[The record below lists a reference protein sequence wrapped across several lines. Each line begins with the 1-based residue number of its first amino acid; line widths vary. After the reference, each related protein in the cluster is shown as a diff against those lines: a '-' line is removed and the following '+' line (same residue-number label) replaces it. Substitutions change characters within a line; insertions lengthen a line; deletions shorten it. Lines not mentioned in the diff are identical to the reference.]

1 MSHSSKSSLVAAI
14 VIAAATL
21 DAGSLSAQ
29 RPIGAPIAPKLRTAL
44 DAEIETTFTTP
55 QGQFSTPGHF
65 YRSRD
70 GKMREDSPLGSMI
83 TDVQSGTVTLL
94 NHANKE
100 AKVIVVTGQPR
111 PSASLANK
119 AAMPQAF
126 AETTIE
132 GHAVTKARTAAG
144 GATQE
149 VWTAK
154 DLGLVVF
161 SKVDAPDFA
170 MTKTLRNVSLR
181 EPDPALFKIPN
192 GYTVTHENAPP
203 MPSAADRTGG
213 FPSQMRPVPQQ

>member
-1 MSHSSKSSLVAAI
+1 MSHSSKSSLVAVI
-14 VIAAATL
+14 VIVAATL
-21 DAGSLSAQ
+21 DTGSLSAQ
-29 RPIGAPIAPKLRTAL
+29 KAIGSPIAPKLRAAL

-83 TDVQSGTVTLL
+83 TDVRSGTVTLL
-94 NHANKE
+94 NHAKKE

-119 AAMPQAF
+119 AAMPQSFEEA
-126 AETTIE
+126 TIE
-132 GHAVTKARTAAG
+132 GHAVTKARKAAG

-170 MTKTLRNVSLR
+170 MTKTLRNFSLR
-181 EPDPALFKIPN
+181 EPDPALFRIPS
-192 GYTVTHENAPP
+192 GYTVTHEDAPP
-203 MPSAADRTGG
+203 MPSATDRPGL
-213 FPSQMRPVPQQ
+213 FPSQLRPVPRQ